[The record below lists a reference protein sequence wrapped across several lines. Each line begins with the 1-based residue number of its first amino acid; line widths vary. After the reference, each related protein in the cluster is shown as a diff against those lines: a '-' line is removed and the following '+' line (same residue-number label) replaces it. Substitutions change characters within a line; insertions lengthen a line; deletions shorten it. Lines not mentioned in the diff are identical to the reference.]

1 MSHLKALR
9 HGELTTL
16 ALSQKKRATL
26 TFDLYPDITLAQ
38 ACSLRANIKADLAV
52 GFAPFYKV
60 KG

>member
-26 TFDLYPDITLAQ
+26 TFDLYPYITLAQ
-38 ACSLRANIKADLAV
+38 VYSLRANLKADLAV
-52 GFAPFYKV
+52 GFDPFTK
-60 KG
+60 